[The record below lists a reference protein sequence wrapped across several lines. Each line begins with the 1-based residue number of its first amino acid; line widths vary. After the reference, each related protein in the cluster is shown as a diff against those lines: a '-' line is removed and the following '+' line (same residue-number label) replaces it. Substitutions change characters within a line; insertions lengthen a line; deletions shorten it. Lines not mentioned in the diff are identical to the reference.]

1 MHLCQRIHFV
11 SENNIKQLYLA
22 CFMNQHISFWAMKT
36 KPLLLQ
42 ERRITD
48 PWPFRHLRPS
58 LGRFLVPSN
67 LQPHRPSKSVVPDDR
82 CSAVPT
88 SGSFLEPT
96 PWYVVYLYVIIHIIY
111 NIYIYDININ
121 MDIERDW
128 CHRQMG
134 SSSLY
139 LWHLWLQAVQNG
151 GEARSSLG
159 ESIPGHQEGTS
170 QPADLGTGPWH
181 AMARGTWRAAYGM
194 YGSISGWCRDL
205 RTTYWPSGYP

>member
-42 ERRITD
+42 ERKITD
-48 PWPFRHLRPS
+48 PWPFRHLRQS

-88 SGSFLEPT
+88 SGSFLRPT
-96 PWYVVYLYVIIHIIY
+96 PWYVVYLYLYVIIHIIY
-111 NIYIYDININ
+111 NIYIWYKYQYGYW
-121 MDIERDW
+121 MRL
-128 CHRQMG
+128 M
-134 SSSLY
+134 SSSNGLIIP
-139 LWHLWLQAVQNG
+139 LWHLWRLFRMA
-151 GEARSSLG
+151 EKPHFSLG
-159 ESIPGHQEGTS
+159 ESIPGAPRGYIPTCRS
-170 QPADLGTGPWH
+170 WD
-181 AMARGTWRAAYGM
+181 AMACH
-194 YGSISGWCRDL
+194 GWV
-205 RTTYWPSGYP
+205 